1 MKHGCFFVDLFT
13 AYSLASIFKDEGEIK
28 TALTRRGVLSSTS
41 AVDAPWPRGEVTC
54 LLQRRC
60 QSGRTPRRSLG
71 SSPEVF
77 PQECVWRTMS
87 AGNGFDIMNTGTA
100 PPMLAIGCGLHCFL
114 AAGFEGDFTICGLD
128 HSAVIVQELTN
139 RALARRIHIKNETH
153 KGSDRDL
160 TNQSFIPQRCET
172 NTFVKFWREGGNTRV
187 VFSRNGGRRGSA
199 TILHALSHLGG
210 RILSSVKFGFS
221 LRKYHSHPYGVH
233 ESSMETPQARELLRG
248 HEELREEPRVEIDIR
263 AEGCV
268 VPPPDAPEEI
278 ELKQHGE
285 DVNDT
290 PRKSAPLRLERGE
303 GGRQPPA
310 DSKRQSELRLALSRG
325 EWKAQRTLK
334 GLTGPPKST
343 QGLLRTSPTCPVAKR
358 AGWCI
363 SCYEWYETMYLWYC
377 YCWAGPF
384 CVPAGCAATRV
395 RQHQSGS
402 QLSWTTSPQMW
413 TTSPQKVK
421 HQQVILT
428 SLRLRMRILEAK
440 RQDVAQWIRNKVSE
454 MVTFQG
460 ASRERNMRCRGNQ
473 NWPKAPEDDSNRPSS
488 DQMFANDDVRPEM
501 VDRRVDSTEK
511 ARRVALGYEDPDLG
525 TNENSA
531 TTIRHDSQSR
541 QMIHCCLRGYRLRN
555 RAAPTTLLAGRAC
568 RQTRKV
574 DMLQPEEI
582 VKYLVKRYGD
592 KARGPQDRAL
602 QLCDARPLTSLE
614 RLALEDPL
622 IHCDIGQ
629 IAAREIELCPGACVW
644 RGRACTF
651 RCDLYW
657 GHRMDS
663 DVLTYV
669 CVIIASKKMPG

>member
-1 MKHGCFFVDLFT
+1 MESATDTEGPHRSPEEYSRTLEDLTCLSGGKTRGLVHKLLRVVRDHVPMVLLLLGRPVLRPRRVRGDAREAAPKWLPTLVDDVT
-13 AYSLASIFKDEGEIK
+13 ADVDDVTAEGE
-28 TALTRRGVLSSTS
+28 
-41 AVDAPWPRGEVTC
+41 AP
-54 LLQRRC
+54 
-60 QSGRTPRRSLG
+60 
-71 SSPEVF
+71 
-77 PQECVWRTMS
+77 
-87 AGNGFDIMNTGTA
+87 AG
-100 PPMLAIGCGLHCFL
+100 
-114 AAGFEGDFTICGLD
+114 
-128 HSAVIVQELTN
+128 
-139 RALARRIHIKNETH
+139 
-153 KGSDRDL
+153 
-160 TNQSFIPQRCET
+160 
-172 NTFVKFWREGGNTRV
+172 
-187 VFSRNGGRRGSA
+187 
-199 TILHALSHLGG
+199 
-210 RILSSVKFGFS
+210 
-221 LRKYHSHPYGVH
+221 HPY
-233 ESSMETPQARELLRG
+233 
-248 HEELREEPRVEIDIR
+248 I
-263 AEGCV
+263 
-268 VPPPDAPEEI
+268 
-278 ELKQHGE
+278 
-285 DVNDT
+285 
-290 PRKSAPLRLERGE
+290 
-303 GGRQPPA
+303 
-310 DSKRQSELRLALSRG
+310 SK
-325 EWKAQRTLK
+325 
-334 GLTGPPKST
+334 
-343 QGLLRTSPTCPVAKR
+343 VAN
-358 AGWCI
+358 A
-363 SCYEWYETMYLWYC
+363 
-377 YCWAGPF
+377 
-384 CVPAGCAATRV
+384 
-395 RQHQSGS
+395 
-402 QLSWTTSPQMW
+402 
-413 TTSPQKVK
+413 
-421 HQQVILT
+421 
-428 SLRLRMRILEAK
+428 AK

-460 ASRERNMRCRGNQ
+460 ASRERNMRCRGDQ

-488 DQMFANDDVRPEM
+488 DQLFANDDVRPEM